1 MAFSR
6 LISRFLRDLNCGYS
20 ETESVPKT
28 KLIVRKQI
36 VWHDSRVVKATGCE
50 SGDRRFETPQGNF
63 FAPKNNLLWN
73 KLVSF
78 IGGGDNYYQLTSV
91 SFSIC
96 ILRHASLFRSYSGN
110 LPAMFLRSVHTFSWF
125 LKSNWSG
132 DFGHAETG
140 NGAKKRV
147 VLRREIFSL

>member
-1 MAFSR
+1 MYGPTAEWLRQLAVNPEIAGSR
-6 LISRFLRDLNCGYS
+6 RDR
-20 ETESVPKT
+20 ET
-28 KLIVRKQI
+28 
-36 VWHDSRVVKATGCE
+36 
-50 SGDRRFETPQGNF
+50 F

-110 LPAMFLRSVHTFSWF
+110 LPAMF
-125 LKSNWSG
+125 
-132 DFGHAETG
+132 
-140 NGAKKRV
+140 
-147 VLRREIFSL
+147 

>member
-28 KLIVRKQI
+28 NLIVGPTAEWLRRLAVNSEI
-36 VWHDSRVVKATGCE
+36 AGSRR
-50 SGDRRFETPQGNF
+50 DRENF

-78 IGGGDNYYQLTSV
+78 VGGGDNYYQLTSV

-110 LPAMFLRSVHTFSWF
+110 LPAML
-125 LKSNWSG
+125 L
-132 DFGHAETG
+132 
-140 NGAKKRV
+140 
-147 VLRREIFSL
+147 